1 MSVFARV
8 IPLGILINFF
18 VGFLACVLPC
28 YEVLS
33 VGFVGFSTRY
43 TLGNSYQFLC
53 RSLHALYHWEF
64 LSISLSVSWHAFY
77 PAMRSY
83 QLALSALARVIP
95 LGILINF
102 FVGFLAC
109 VIPCYEVLSVGFVGF
124 STRYTIG
131 NSYQFLCRSLHALYH
146 WEFLSISLSVSWHA
160 LYPAMRS
167 YQLALSAL
175 ARVIPLGILINF
187 FVGLARVIPLGILIN
202 FFVGLCT
209 RYTIGNSYQFLCR
222 FLGMRFTLL

>member
-1 MSVFARV
+1 
-8 IPLGILINFF
+8 
-18 VGFLACVLPC
+18 
-28 YEVLS
+28 
-33 VGFVGFSTRY
+33 
-43 TLGNSYQFLC
+43 
-53 RSLHALYHWEF
+53 
-64 LSISLSVSWHAFY
+64 
-77 PAMRSY
+77 MRSY

-102 FVGFLAC
+102 FVGLC
-109 VIPCYEVLSVGFVGF
+109 
-124 STRYTIG
+124 TRYTIG

-187 FVGLARVIPLGILIN
+187 FVGLCTRYTIGNSYQFLCRSLHALYHWEFLSISLSALARVIPLGILIN
-202 FFVGLCT
+202 FFVGFLACVIPCYEVLSVCFVGFST
-209 RYTIGNSYQFLCR
+209 RYTLGNSYQFLCR
-222 FLGMRFTLL
+222 SLHALYHWEFLSISLSVSWHALYPAMRSYQLALSALARFILCCEVLSISLGA